1 MESFFVRFK
10 NVLVLIAVLLAQ
22 TILLAVQVRRPDTLD
37 EADGHKVLLLRSW
50 VVAAVTPVEK
60 LSHGIGKGI
69 RGGWSDYIDL
79 RSTRRKNQELQQE
92 IARLRLEQA
101 QFAEDAIQGR
111 RLEALLAFREHYVTS
126 TVAAQVIGTSG
137 VDQSRVLYID
147 KGSADGLQPDMA
159 VITPDGIVGK
169 IRDVFPKTS
178 PHTAQVLEINDPSS
192 GAGVLLASTRIR
204 ALLRGAPDGQIQI
217 GNLTQDS
224 RIKPGEVVLTSGG
237 DQIFPRGLKV
247 GTIES
252 IAPDPD
258 HQPYTKIRIKPAA
271 NLTQLEE
278 VLVITGVQEEMTPQA
293 QQDLAAGVATAVE
306 AKRAAE
312 LAAERLPS
320 LSTNPDGS
328 PAAPAPGTTAAG
340 AATSPTASILNTPT
354 PKPLPTLH
362 PDRYTFGM
370 TPPASS
376 LTPGGHNA
384 APAAGTS
391 PEQPEKTPRPSE
403 GAVGDGPGGG
413 AADNGVS
420 DDTEPKPAPKKPTKP
435 KPADGSNPQTSTPP
449 KPPQPQ
455 PKEPQL

>member
-1 MESFFVRFK
+1 MESFFVRFR

-22 TILLAVQVRRPDTLD
+22 TILLAVQVRRADALD

-50 VVAAVTPVEK
+50 VVAAVTPVER
-60 LSHGIGKGI
+60 LTNGVGKGI
-69 RGGWSDYIDL
+69 RGGWSNYIDL
-79 RSTRRKNQELQQE
+79 RSTRQKNQQLQQE

-101 QFAEDAIQGR
+101 EFAEDAMQGR
-111 RLEALLAFREHYVTS
+111 RLQALLAFREHYVTA

-147 KGSADGLQPDMA
+147 KGSADGLAPDMA

-204 ALLRGAPDGQIQI
+204 AVLRGAPDGQIQI

-224 RIKPGEVVLTSGG
+224 RIKPGELVLTSGG

-247 GTIES
+247 GIIDS

-258 HQPYTKIRIKPAA
+258 HQPYTRIRVKPTA

-278 VLVITGVQEEMTPQA
+278 VLVITGVQSEMTPQA
-293 QQDLAAGVATAVE
+293 QQDLAAGVASAVE
-306 AKRAAE
+306 AKRAAD

-320 LSTNPDGS
+320 LISGVDGLATPPGAT
-328 PAAPAPGTTAAG
+328 PAPVAPGT
-340 AATSPTASILNTPT
+340 PPPSIINTPV

-376 LTPGGHNA
+376 LTPGGHNSPST
-384 APAAGTS
+384 APVT
-391 PEQPEKTPRPSE
+391 PDTQPQAPPATDSTDT
-403 GAVGDGPGGG
+403 GDG
-413 AADNGVS
+413 
-420 DDTEPKPAPKKPTKP
+420 TPKPAPKKPAKP
-435 KPADGSNPQTSTPP
+435 KPTTTPPDDGNSPQPSQSPNPQSPN
-449 KPPQPQ
+449 
-455 PKEPQL
+455 